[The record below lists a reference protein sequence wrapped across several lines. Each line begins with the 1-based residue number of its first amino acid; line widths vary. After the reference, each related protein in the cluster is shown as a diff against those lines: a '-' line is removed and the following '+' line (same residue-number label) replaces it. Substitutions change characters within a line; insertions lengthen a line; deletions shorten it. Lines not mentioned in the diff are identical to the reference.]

1 MHSLNLLG
9 MMLQDAVGFD
19 LITMWTNM
27 GILAKGVVAILAIM
41 SAWSIGVMIDRFLAF
56 GQARKQSR
64 RRVEI
69 MTLETA

>member
-27 GILAKGVVAILAIM
+27 GILAKGVVAILADHVGM
-41 SAWSIGVMIDRFLAF
+41 VHRGDD
-56 GQARKQSR
+56 
-64 RRVEI
+64 
-69 MTLETA
+69 